1 MNRKLFLEKMS
12 DDKLKEVFEKIEDAQ
27 INCGTDDEE
36 IIFLADTYYSNKTGI
51 ERLLFLAMDIY
62 RECAIRWRMSEQILK
77 ELGLN

>member
-36 IIFLADTYYSNKTGI
+36 IIFLVDTYYSNKTGI

-62 RECAIRWRMSEQILK
+62 RECAIRWIRW
-77 ELGLN
+77 